1 MKMKTYLLA
10 VPLFLAFLFPTLA
23 SATVVYLQDGVSGY
37 TGTTD
42 ADLNTYST
50 SANTGSATTLRLG
63 AYGAIKSVFK
73 FDLSSIPTGST
84 INSATLN
91 LYVESTTNNGGGDS
105 ISIYKILN
113 SWTEAGATWN
123 SLPSTAFASTPESSQ
138 AIGYNPSGI
147 WVTVPLTSV
156 AQAWFGGSLPNNGV
170 MIATANGPQVNIS
183 SSENTNAMY
192 RPKLVVDY
200 TPPVSATP
208 TSGGINGVCGGSHGT
223 VTFYMPSVGLCSAG
237 TPSIPSGTGP
247 WT

>member
-113 SWTEAGATWN
+113 S
-123 SLPSTAFASTPESSQ
+123 
-138 AIGYNPSGI
+138 
-147 WVTVPLTSV
+147 
-156 AQAWFGGSLPNNGV
+156 
-170 MIATANGPQVNIS
+170 
-183 SSENTNAMY
+183 
-192 RPKLVVDY
+192 
-200 TPPVSATP
+200 
-208 TSGGINGVCGGSHGT
+208 
-223 VTFYMPSVGLCSAG
+223 
-237 TPSIPSGTGP
+237 
-247 WT
+247 